1 MNWIINETD
10 YLDNMP
16 FNLKEIKDQET
27 TQKFIHPDE
36 FQVILEATM
45 KYERPYWTYSNEF
58 FCSLWKLYKSTGM
71 RLSEIYT
78 LEITGDFLHIT
89 GKRDRTRIVPI
100 QEEIQHLWDDILP
113 NLDIDH
119 LTISKHFSK
128 ICRSLGYKY
137 TLHHLR
143 HTFACE
149 MLAKH
154 DGNIW
159 KVSELLGHSNLT
171 TTQRYLKSFPLAY
184 LKQIFT

>member
-100 QEEIQHLWDDILP
+100 QEEIQHLWDNILP
-113 NLDIDH
+113 NLDIEH